1 MPRTEFLT
9 GNQAMAEAAIAA
21 GLKVFVGYP
30 ITPAS
35 DLFEYLSDKLPR
47 HGGIVFQAEDEI
59 AAINAIIGAVYSGAK
74 AMTAT
79 SGPGFSLMAESI
91 GFAAMVEAPIVIINN
106 MRSGPS
112 TGIATGTGQGDIMQT
127 RWSSHGHYGVVAFAP
142 WSVQEAYDMV
152 IKAFDTAWRIRVPV
166 VVLGDAVI
174 AHTREPVEIHEPGE
188 VKVYERKK
196 PREPPGR
203 FKPFKPDEDDLVP
216 PMAFYGEGYAVLAE
230 SLSHDER
237 GYYST
242 RQEVYESLVKRL
254 VEKIERSR
262 DRIISSKTYYT
273 SDSNILLVAFGTLAR
288 SALALVR
295 ILRKSGVKI
304 GMWRPQSIWP
314 LDERGLVEAAE
325 DAEKIV
331 VMEMNL
337 GQLYLEVS
345 RILGEKGKKVELV
358 PVVSPQLPSPEEL
371 LSYIY
376 RAGVKIG

>member
-1 MPRTEFLT
+1 MPRVEFLT
-9 GNQAMAEAAIAA
+9 GNQAMAEAAIAS
-21 GLKVFVGYP
+21 GLRVFVGYP

-47 HGGIVFQAEDEI
+47 YGGIVFQAEDEI
-59 AAINAIIGAVYSGAK
+59 AAINAIIGATYSGAK

-91 GFAAMVEAPIVIINN
+91 GFAAMVEAPIVVINN
-106 MRSGPS
+106 MRAGPS

-127 RWSSHGHYGVVAFAP
+127 RWSSHGHYGIVAFAP
-142 WSVQEAYDMV
+142 WSVQESYDMV
-152 IKAFDTAWRIRVPV
+152 IKAFDTAWRLRVPV
-166 VVLGDAVI
+166 IVLGDAVI

-188 VKVYERKK
+188 ASVYERKK
-196 PREPPGR
+196 PRDPPGR
-203 FKPFKPDEDDLVP
+203 FKPFKPDREDLVP

-262 DRIISSKTYYT
+262 DRIASSDAYYT
-273 SDSNILLVAFGTLAR
+273 SSRVLVVAFGSLAR

-295 ILRKSGVKI
+295 MLRKSGVKI
-304 GMWRPQSIWP
+304 GMWRPKSIWP
-314 LDERGLVEAAE
+314 LDEDGLVRAAE
-325 DAEKIV
+325 DAEKII

-345 RILGEKGKKVELV
+345 RILGPRGKTIELV
-358 PVVSPQLPSPEEL
+358 PVISPQLPSHEEL
-371 LSYIY
+371 LSFMYK
-376 RAGVKIG
+376 AGVKIG